1 MIYSHLIGRNS
12 FGTCSKSQFL
22 VQLIDGFYVDGLL
35 LRLCWIHRCSC
46 FIRRR
51 KFIMWWIRSVAM
63 ERDALGLV
71 WLRGGGFGKGESSLI
86 RRIWRRIPA
95 SVMAWPFPAS
105 LLSLPRRGRGW
116 GGGGGGGE
124 DVLGR
129 WPAVLLPGLWS
140 DINHWQVWRI
150 KHVIP
155 LAGCVLVS
163 LSSSHPLP
171 PPPPSVL
178 PASSPHRLLFVLVLV
193 GRHRSFR

>member
-1 MIYSHLIGRNS
+1 
-12 FGTCSKSQFL
+12 
-22 VQLIDGFYVDGLL
+22 
-35 LRLCWIHRCSC
+35 
-46 FIRRR
+46 
-51 KFIMWWIRSVAM
+51 
-63 ERDALGLV
+63 
-71 WLRGGGFGKGESSLI
+71 
-86 RRIWRRIPA
+86 
-95 SVMAWPFPAS
+95 MAWPFPAS

-171 PPPPSVL
+171 PPPPPSVL
-178 PASSPHRLLFVLVLV
+178 PSLITPSAPLRSRACRPAPQFQVISFLRLANSMAISLVIQHLSIGRDPSPLWALTPCGDGRRGEEWGRPVTRREGGCRGTECVL
-193 GRHRSFR
+193 RC